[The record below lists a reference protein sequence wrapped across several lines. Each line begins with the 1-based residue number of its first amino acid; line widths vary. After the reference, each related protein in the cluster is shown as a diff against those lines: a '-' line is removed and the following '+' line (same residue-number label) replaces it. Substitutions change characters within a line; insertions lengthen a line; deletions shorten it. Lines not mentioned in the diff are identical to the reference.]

1 VTTSAPSEFS
11 EGDLRFDSVTDAPEL
26 WQRFL
31 VILLDGM
38 RQHRAAPSPLPYG
51 PLDAARDAA
60 TTGNGRR
67 QPPRVVR

>member
-38 RQHRAAPSPLPYG
+38 RQHRAARFVQPTPPSQ
-51 PLDAARDAA
+51 A
-60 TTGNGRR
+60 
-67 QPPRVVR
+67 QSMVRLSGVRTRKDSR